1 MNEIRSKFKYFR
13 PENLAEATDFLLRHG
28 SDARVISGGTDL
40 LIAIRN
46 GTLNSRYVLDVSR
59 LDELRQVSVNDGRL
73 EIGSALTYSE
83 IARHPLIQK
92 YSPALV
98 KAGSQVGSLQIR
110 NTGTLGGNV
119 GNASPAADSVP
130 AMMVHDA
137 RVLLKNAESEFSE
150 PLSSFILAPYRT
162 NLNSGSL
169 IKGFSLKIW
178 PEDFRWSY
186 NRIARRRSLA
196 ISRAGAA
203 ALALL
208 DPGGRVA
215 KLKLSLSSIT
225 PQPSIMT
232 VVEDQLIGR
241 VPDARS
247 IAEAAQLVAQEM
259 VRLSGERPSF
269 IYKKPAVVGLT
280 IKTLEE
286 IFFDWQELKRSA
298 D

>member
-1 MNEIRSKFKYFR
+1 MNEIRPKFKYFR
-13 PENLAEATDFLLRHG
+13 PANLAEATDFLFQHG
-28 SDARVISGGTDL
+28 PESRVISGGTDL
-40 LIAIRN
+40 LIAVRN
-46 GTLNSRYVLDVSR
+46 GTMTSGYVLDVSR
-59 LDELRQVSVNDGRL
+59 LDELRQVAINDGRL

-83 IARHPLIQK
+83 IVNHPVIRK
-92 YSPALV
+92 FAPALIR
-98 KAGSQVGSLQIR
+98 AGSQVGSLQIR

-130 AMMVHDA
+130 AMMIHDA

-150 PLSSFILAPYRT
+150 PLSSFILGPYRT

-169 IKGFSLKIW
+169 IKGFSLEIW
-178 PEDFRWSY
+178 PEGFRWSY

-203 ALALL
+203 AMALV
-208 DPGGRVA
+208 DSRGTVT
-215 KLKLSLSSIT
+215 KLRLSLSSIT

-232 VVEDQLIGR
+232 VVQDQLIGR
-241 VPDARS
+241 VPDAAT
-247 IAEAAQLVAQEM
+247 IAEAAQSVALEM

-269 IYKKPAVVGLT
+269 VYKKPAVVGLT

-286 IFFDWQELKRSA
+286 IFFDWQEL
-298 D
+298 

>member
-1 MNEIRSKFKYFR
+1 MNEIRSKLKYYR
-13 PENLAEATDFLLRHG
+13 PANLAEATDFLFRHG
-28 SDARVISGGTDL
+28 SESRVISGGTDL

-46 GTLNSRYVLDVSR
+46 GTMASSYVVDVSR

-83 IARHPLIQK
+83 IISHPVVRKFAPSLIR
-92 YSPALV
+92 A
-98 KAGSQVGSLQIR
+98 ASQVGSLQIR
-110 NTGTLGGNV
+110 NSGTLGGNV

-130 AMMVHDA
+130 AMMVHGA
-137 RVLLKNAESEFSE
+137 RVLLTSAESETSE
-150 PLSSFILAPYRT
+150 PLGSFIFGPYRT

-169 IKGFSLKIW
+169 IKGFSLEIW
-178 PEDFRWSY
+178 PEGFRWSY

-203 ALALL
+203 AMALVDSAGL
-208 DPGGRVA
+208 VTKLRV
-215 KLKLSLSSIT
+215 SLSSIT
-225 PQPSIMT
+225 PQPSVMT
-232 VVEDQLIGR
+232 IVEDQLVGR
-241 VPDARS
+241 VPDSRT
-247 IAEAAQLVAQEM
+247 IAEASQLVAQEM

-269 IYKKPAVVGLT
+269 VYKKPAVVGLT

-286 IFFDWQELKRSA
+286 LFFDWKELQRSA